1 MATASNHHDD
11 TVLSFFVNNSRWI
24 KCTPQ
29 QKQRLSKYSNKLFG
43 SIPEEQPAK
52 DSQSGRSKSSNDITA
67 EIKIKGS
74 SGSSAT
80 IESNLLAQLD
90 EISSSF
96 RSLVDTLAA
105 LEGRVA
111 GEENGE
117 TSSEAAGTPKDG
129 DSTKEGTTGDLIDL
143 SSPAP
148 DDDARDGTSVPILI
162 QMAQNWPCVAATVLG
177 FAPVITEESAIE
189 GSSRDVI
196 GGVRGRNR
204 PTSSCGIDSFVI
216 ELLANADKAVLVTFV
231 ETIIKEMNKY
241 PNELLLEATKQNT
254 DSEGHFAPSGLAI
267 AVGMKFLRAVIRQMA
282 VHLSRSGVSYVD
294 LRSRLGS
301 SSQSSSISFGSD
313 QNQNVELK
321 QKVRYGHHHHY
332 YHHHSYR

>member
-1 MATASNHHDD
+1 MATASNQHDD

-24 KCTPQ
+24 KSTPQ
-29 QKQRLSKYSNKLFG
+29 QKQRLLNYSNKLFG
-43 SIPEEQPAK
+43 PTSEESPKGAQPG
-52 DSQSGRSKSSNDITA
+52 SSKGSNDITA

-74 SGSSAT
+74 SGSSTT

-105 LEGRVA
+105 LEGRVS
-111 GEENGE
+111 GDENEEQNTDAE
-117 TSSEAAGTPKDG
+117 KAPKDG
-129 DSTKEGTTGDLIDL
+129 DPAKEGASGDLIDL

-148 DDDARDGTSVPILI
+148 GDNMPEKDKDTLPLLI
-162 QMAQNWPCVAATVLG
+162 QMVQNWPCVAATVLG
-177 FAPVITEESAIE
+177 FSPEVTGESAME
-189 GSSRDVI
+189 DLESSPNKSP
-196 GGVRGRNR
+196 RGTKGKAQSDPHKR
-204 PTSSCGIDSFVI
+204 PSSSCGIDGFVI
-216 ELLANADKAVLVTFV
+216 ELLVNADKSVLVSFV

-241 PNELLLEATKQNT
+241 PTELILEATRRNKDQ
-254 DSEGHFAPSGLAI
+254 EGPFTPSGLAI

-301 SSQSSSISFGSD
+301 SSQTSSISFGSD
-313 QNQNVELK
+313 QNQNVEFK
-321 QKVRYGHHHHY
+321 QKVR
-332 YHHHSYR
+332 